1 MDEWMRT
8 DSTIQMS
15 KEPFDNPNGKKL
27 RSMLTKTDFLKQAKS
42 TKKSGR
48 KNDLGDLT
56 VKLMGLPKISNLMS
70 NASPSTIKSMKQLQ
84 QLKQVPLPKSRFPSV
99 QQAIEDHITL
109 NPQDEVHHGRKG
121 YSDFKQMYPEVFP
134 DNFKEKDWRST
145 LQSAYSHAGRYG
157 A

>member
-1 MDEWMRT
+1 MDDLEEARFDQSQMDEWMRT

-56 VKLMGLPKISNLMS
+56 VKLMGLPKISSLMS
-70 NASPSTIKSMKQLQ
+70 NAWGGP
-84 QLKQVPLPKSRFPSV
+84 VPV
-99 QQAIEDHITL
+99 
-109 NPQDEVHHGRKG
+109 
-121 YSDFKQMYPEVFP
+121 
-134 DNFKEKDWRST
+134 NF
-145 LQSAYSHAGRYG
+145 
-157 A
+157 